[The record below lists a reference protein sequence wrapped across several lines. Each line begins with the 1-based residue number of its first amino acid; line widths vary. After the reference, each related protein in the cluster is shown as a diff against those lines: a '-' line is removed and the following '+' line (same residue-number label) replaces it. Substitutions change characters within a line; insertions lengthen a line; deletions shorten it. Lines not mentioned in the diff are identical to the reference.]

1 MKIFKNSK
9 ILKKYRGSA
18 LAIGNFDGAHKG
30 HQKVF
35 LKAKNFANK
44 NKVKFGIL
52 TFSPLPVMFFN
63 KSLKNY
69 RLTSEEQKNELLKKN
84 GVDFIIKIKFNKK
97 FSKITAKDFIKKV
110 IYKNIN
116 PKFILVS
123 DNFKFG
129 NKRKGNVTLLK
140 KAGNKYKFSLI
151 KINPYKYKRKI
162 ISSSRIRSY
171 LQKGSI
177 DLANKLLSR
186 TWFIDGNVIKG
197 KGRGRKLGYRTCNIK
212 IKNYI
217 LPKFGIYAVKVFIK
231 DYKKLYNGVAYL
243 GPRPTFKEKGIILET
258 YIIGIKKNLYQK
270 SLKIYFLKFL
280 RKDKKFK
287 NSEKLI
293 VQMTKDLIYAKKGL
307 KTKLVL

>member
-123 DNFKFG
+123 DTFKFG
-129 NKRKGNVTLLK
+129 NKR
-140 KAGNKYKFSLI
+140 
-151 KINPYKYKRKI
+151 
-162 ISSSRIRSY
+162 
-171 LQKGSI
+171 
-177 DLANKLLSR
+177 
-186 TWFIDGNVIKG
+186 
-197 KGRGRKLGYRTCNIK
+197 
-212 IKNYI
+212 
-217 LPKFGIYAVKVFIK
+217 
-231 DYKKLYNGVAYL
+231 
-243 GPRPTFKEKGIILET
+243 
-258 YIIGIKKNLYQK
+258 
-270 SLKIYFLKFL
+270 
-280 RKDKKFK
+280 
-287 NSEKLI
+287 
-293 VQMTKDLIYAKKGL
+293 
-307 KTKLVL
+307 